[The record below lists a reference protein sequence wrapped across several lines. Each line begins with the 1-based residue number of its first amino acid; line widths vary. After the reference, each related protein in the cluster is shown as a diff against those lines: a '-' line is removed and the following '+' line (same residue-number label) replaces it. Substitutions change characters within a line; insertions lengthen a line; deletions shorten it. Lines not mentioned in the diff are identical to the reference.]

1 MEQTNNEIKY
11 LHEHIWEEYELTYQT
26 ALEFKNEEFEIKD
39 AQQNISRLKKSINAL
54 GDVNP
59 HAIEEYKEVS
69 ERFEN
74 EKAQCEDIE
83 KGKADLIKIIEDLT
97 TEMTTRF
104 TDAFNEINENFKET
118 FTALFGG
125 GRAKLEI
132 VENPNGNP
140 LESGIEIYAQPREN
154 ACSTFRPIRAASKR
168 LSQSLSC
175 LRLSRCV
182 RCRSACWTKST
193 PLWTTRTQGCLQ
205 SI

>member
-83 KGKADLIKIIEDLT
+83 KAKPTLSKSSKI
-97 TEMTTRF
+97 
-104 TDAFNEINENFKET
+104 
-118 FTALFGG
+118 
-125 GRAKLEI
+125 
-132 VENPNGNP
+132 
-140 LESGIEIYAQPREN
+140 
-154 ACSTFRPIRAASKR
+154 
-168 LSQSLSC
+168 
-175 LRLSRCV
+175 
-182 RCRSACWTKST
+182 
-193 PLWTTRTQGCLQ
+193 
-205 SI
+205 